1 MRRNVI
7 HLLLGLFFLA
17 GLTACGEGEAPG
29 NGGVNSI
36 SGRITLATTGAG
48 VFQVE
53 LTLFGSGSGNTF
65 TDSNGFYSFPNLQ
78 DGTYNIVLSK
88 PGYTFIPPTFVIT
101 INGASV
107 TDQNSLAY
115 TINGGVNSIS
125 GRITLATT
133 GAGVPQVEL
142 TLFGSGSGNTFTDAS
157 GFYSFPNLQDGT
169 YNIVLSKTGYT
180 FSPGTFV
187 VTMKGTSVTNQNSVA
202 YALEPQTVADLN
214 SVGFAQ

>member
-29 NGGVNSI
+29 
-36 SGRITLATTGAG
+36 
-48 VFQVE
+48 
-53 LTLFGSGSGNTF
+53 
-65 TDSNGFYSFPNLQ
+65 
-78 DGTYNIVLSK
+78 
-88 PGYTFIPPTFVIT
+88 
-101 INGASV
+101 
-107 TDQNSLAY
+107 
-115 TINGGVNSIS
+115 NGGVNSIS

>member
-7 HLLLGLFFLA
+7 HLILGLFFLA
-17 GLTACGEGEAPG
+17 AGLSACGEGGEPG

-48 VFQVE
+48 VYQVE

-88 PGYTFIPPTFVIT
+88 TGYTFLLPTFVVT

-115 TINGGVNSIS
+115 AIS
-125 GRITLATT
+125 
-133 GAGVPQVEL
+133 P
-142 TLFGSGSGNTFTDAS
+142 
-157 GFYSFPNLQDGT
+157 PNAA
-169 YNIVLSKTGYT
+169 N
-180 FSPGTFV
+180 
-187 VTMKGTSVTNQNSVA
+187 
-202 YALEPQTVADLN
+202 LN
-214 SVGFAQ
+214 AVGFE

>member
-7 HLLLGLFFLA
+7 HLMLGLFFLA
-17 GLTACGEGEAPG
+17 GLNACGEGGEPG
-29 NGGVNSI
+29 
-36 SGRITLATTGAG
+36 
-48 VFQVE
+48 
-53 LTLFGSGSGNTF
+53 
-65 TDSNGFYSFPNLQ
+65 
-78 DGTYNIVLSK
+78 
-88 PGYTFIPPTFVIT
+88 
-101 INGASV
+101 
-107 TDQNSLAY
+107 
-115 TINGGVNSIS
+115 NGGVNSIS

-187 VTMKGTSVTNQNSVA
+187 VTMNGASVTNQNSLA
-202 YALEPQTVADLN
+202 YAIEPRTVADLT

>member
-78 DGTYNIVLSK
+78 DGTYSIVLSK
-88 PGYTFIPPTFVIT
+88 PGYTFLPPTFVVT
-101 INGASV
+101 IDGASV

-115 TINGGVNSIS
+115 
-125 GRITLATT
+125 AT
-133 GAGVPQVEL
+133 APL
-142 TLFGSGSGNTFTDAS
+142 NPA
-157 GFYSFPNLQDGT
+157 NL
-169 YNIVLSKTGYT
+169 N
-180 FSPGTFV
+180 
-187 VTMKGTSVTNQNSVA
+187 A
-202 YALEPQTVADLN
+202 
-214 SVGFAQ
+214 VGFAQ

>member
-1 MRRNVI
+1 MASSRSRVAPSRPIGGYDMRRNVI
-7 HLLLGLFFLA
+7 HLMLGLFFLA
-17 GLTACGEGEAPG
+17 AGLSACGEGGEPG

-36 SGRITLATTGAG
+36 SGRITLATTGGG

-88 PGYTFIPPTFVIT
+88 TGYTFLPPTFLVT

-115 TINGGVNSIS
+115 
-125 GRITLATT
+125 AT
-133 GAGVPQVEL
+133 APL
-142 TLFGSGSGNTFTDAS
+142 NPA
-157 GFYSFPNLQDGT
+157 NL
-169 YNIVLSKTGYT
+169 N
-180 FSPGTFV
+180 
-187 VTMKGTSVTNQNSVA
+187 A
-202 YALEPQTVADLN
+202 
-214 SVGFAQ
+214 VGFE